1 MFKKLNYILD
11 KKDIYFSPI
20 LILLIITGSFL
31 EMLSV
36 GIVIPVV
43 SALVGEQ
50 NTFVTK
56 ILNYLNLDF
65 STDELIIYSLLFL
78 VLIYIFKTFF
88 VLVSNIIVNKFT
100 LNIEVKTSK
109 KLISGYLYAPWPF
122 HLKTNSSTL
131 VRNLNNEVGTLRNNI
146 VNPLI
151 GLSTEVLTVSAIL
164 ILLLVN
170 NLKITLII
178 GLVIFFS
185 SFLFMFLTKKKIN
198 NWAKIRQKLGGELFK
213 SIYES
218 INGVKEIKIT
228 SVENKFIDHYIF
240 KIKHYANIQLKIGV
254 LSILPKLWLENIA
267 IIVLS
272 SLIIFLTKNNN
283 NLSEIIPLIS
293 LYAVAA
299 YKIMPSVGKI
309 ISQLQSI
316 RYGKPCI
323 DTIYQ
328 DLNLINDYQENDNSE
343 KIEFNEKINIENLC
357 INYEGNDKNV
367 LDNCNLEIIK
377 NSCIGILGKTG
388 IGKSTFVD
396 TFMGLLR
403 PNSGSILIDGKN
415 LKLNNKNWQ
424 NKIAYVSQSI
434 FLIDD
439 KISKNIA
446 FGVNEEDI
454 DIKKLKLAIE
464 KAQLSEFI
472 NSLPLNYETHVG
484 ENGVRL
490 SGGQRQRIGIA
501 RALYNNRSILIL
513 DESTSS
519 LDTTTEK
526 EFINTIKDMK
536 NKKTI
541 IIISHRES
549 VFEFCDKLY
558 SLEKGK
564 FKLKK

>member
-185 SFLFMFLTKKKIN
+185 SLLSVSYTHLT
-198 NWAKIRQKLGGELFK
+198 
-213 SIYES
+213 
-218 INGVKEIKIT
+218 
-228 SVENKFIDHYIF
+228 
-240 KIKHYANIQLKIGV
+240 
-254 LSILPKLWLENIA
+254 LP
-267 IIVLS
+267 
-272 SLIIFLTKNNN
+272 TKR
-283 NLSEIIPLIS
+283 
-293 LYAVAA
+293 V
-299 YKIMPSVGKI
+299 V
-309 ISQLQSI
+309 
-316 RYGKPCI
+316 
-323 DTIYQ
+323 
-328 DLNLINDYQENDNSE
+328 
-343 KIEFNEKINIENLC
+343 
-357 INYEGNDKNV
+357 
-367 LDNCNLEIIK
+367 
-377 NSCIGILGKTG
+377 
-388 IGKSTFVD
+388 
-396 TFMGLLR
+396 
-403 PNSGSILIDGKN
+403 
-415 LKLNNKNWQ
+415 
-424 NKIAYVSQSI
+424 
-434 FLIDD
+434 
-439 KISKNIA
+439 
-446 FGVNEEDI
+446 
-454 DIKKLKLAIE
+454 
-464 KAQLSEFI
+464 
-472 NSLPLNYETHVG
+472 
-484 ENGVRL
+484 
-490 SGGQRQRIGIA
+490 
-501 RALYNNRSILIL
+501 
-513 DESTSS
+513 
-519 LDTTTEK
+519 
-526 EFINTIKDMK
+526 
-536 NKKTI
+536 
-541 IIISHRES
+541 
-549 VFEFCDKLY
+549 
-558 SLEKGK
+558 
-564 FKLKK
+564 

>member
-1 MFKKLNYILD
+1 MFKKLNYILE

-185 SFLFMFLTKKKIN
+185 S
-198 NWAKIRQKLGGELFK
+198 
-213 SIYES
+213 
-218 INGVKEIKIT
+218 
-228 SVENKFIDHYIF
+228 
-240 KIKHYANIQLKIGV
+240 
-254 LSILPKLWLENIA
+254 
-267 IIVLS
+267 
-272 SLIIFLTKNNN
+272 
-283 NLSEIIPLIS
+283 
-293 LYAVAA
+293 
-299 YKIMPSVGKI
+299 
-309 ISQLQSI
+309 
-316 RYGKPCI
+316 
-323 DTIYQ
+323 
-328 DLNLINDYQENDNSE
+328 
-343 KIEFNEKINIENLC
+343 
-357 INYEGNDKNV
+357 
-367 LDNCNLEIIK
+367 
-377 NSCIGILGKTG
+377 
-388 IGKSTFVD
+388 
-396 TFMGLLR
+396 
-403 PNSGSILIDGKN
+403 
-415 LKLNNKNWQ
+415 
-424 NKIAYVSQSI
+424 
-434 FLIDD
+434 
-439 KISKNIA
+439 
-446 FGVNEEDI
+446 
-454 DIKKLKLAIE
+454 
-464 KAQLSEFI
+464 
-472 NSLPLNYETHVG
+472 
-484 ENGVRL
+484 
-490 SGGQRQRIGIA
+490 
-501 RALYNNRSILIL
+501 
-513 DESTSS
+513 
-519 LDTTTEK
+519 
-526 EFINTIKDMK
+526 
-536 NKKTI
+536 
-541 IIISHRES
+541 
-549 VFEFCDKLY
+549 
-558 SLEKGK
+558 
-564 FKLKK
+564 